1 MFASVEL
8 ILHLAFINMVV
19 YITGRVKLSGCFLYL
34 GYCAVMNGQTAG
46 KDGGHEGSPFFSKS
60 GN

>member
-1 MFASVEL
+1 
-8 ILHLAFINMVV
+8 MVV
-19 YITGRVKLSGCFLYL
+19 YIKSSAKLSGGFIYL
-34 GYCAVMNGQTAG
+34 GYWAVMNGRTAG

>member
-1 MFASVEL
+1 
-8 ILHLAFINMVV
+8 MVV
-19 YITGRVKLSGCFLYL
+19 YIKSSGKLSGGGGGRVLCL

-46 KDGGHEGSPFFSKS
+46 EDEGREGSPFFSKS